1 MIKRILLGFLFG
13 TISMVFIGC
22 GGDVLPKPTGYFRI
36 DLPEKSYVEIN
47 DSIPFPFSFELPQY
61 AAVNLKRTK
70 EQTNFFNVDFRK
82 YGARIHFSYFPVNEN
97 IAKLLEESR
106 TLSYKH
112 TEKAQEINEEL
123 IINPDESVFGTY
135 YSIAGNAASSD
146 QFFITDSSNHFLR
159 GALYFNVAPNP
170 DSIGPVSDF
179 IKKDIVHLIETFSW
193 KNYSANSGE

>member
-1 MIKRILLGFLFG
+1 MINKLTTALLL
-13 TISMVFIGC
+13 SMASFAIVSC
-22 GGDVLPKPTGYFRI
+22 GGDSLPKPTGYFRI
-36 DLPEKSYVEIN
+36 DLPEKSYQKIT

-61 AAVNLKRTK
+61 AAVNLTRTK
-70 EQTNFFNVDFRK
+70 EQSNFFNLDFK
-82 YGARIHFSYFPVNEN
+82 QYGARIHFSYFPIDDN
-97 IAKLLEESR
+97 IEKLLEESR
-106 TLSYKH
+106 SLSYKH

-123 IINPDESVFGTY
+123 IINDDERVFGTY

-170 DSIGPVSDF
+170 DSIGPVSEF

-193 KNYSANSGE
+193 KN